1 MGESDCTM
9 LEARERYR
17 MWTVIIGLGVF
28 AAAIAL
34 RFVWLMAVQ
43 PMPDPRSAVQVAEVE
58 RGPILDRNGRLLA
71 IATRLDSVAV
81 WKPHVTDPA
90 GTAAT
95 LADVLDLDRSGLEDR
110 LRSGSHYALLK
121 RKISPTQSARLRER
135 MQAGELRGVSLN
147 PEFGRTYPE
156 QELASHVLGFVG
168 VDNIGLAGIEN
179 TFNHVLSPAVVQP
192 GQRLVRGHR
201 VVLTI
206 DLNVQHAIERIAVR
220 ARTEHRADWVTIL
233 VVAPQTG
240 EMLAYVTSPRYDP
253 NSFDR
258 TSAKTRINRPVEV
271 AYEPGSVFKVF
282 SIASMLERGAVTPD
296 DTFYCDGH
304 YTAQTPGGTIR
315 IADLRAHGTVTT
327 ADVIKYSCNAGTG
340 YASDR
345 IDAADLHDA
354 LSAFGFGA
362 AVDLPFTGETAGIFH
377 DVDRWSLRSK
387 PTVAMGQEV
396 AVSAVQIVRAA
407 TAIANG
413 GMMMRPQ
420 IVRRVVADDGA
431 TIKDFPPEPLRQ
443 VVKPEVASTMLAMME
458 RATEPG
464 GTSVLARVPG
474 LRVSGKTGTAELLDE
489 RTGAYSD
496 DAVMASFLAI
506 APTDDP
512 QVVFYVAVYNPRGTS
527 RLGGLIAAPLFAE
540 AARFLVPYLSLPT
553 ADSPRVQY
561 HGAAAPQSPPVPLDT
576 AAIGDY
582 RGLPKRSLLPL
593 LNDSRLR
600 VRLIGNGFVHA
611 QSPPPGTP
619 ITDGLAVR
627 ISLR

>member
-1 MGESDCTM
+1 M

-17 MWTVIIGLGVF
+17 MWTVIISLGAF
-28 AAAIAL
+28 AAVIAL
-34 RFVWLMAVQ
+34 RFIWLMAVQ
-43 PMPDPRSAVQVAEVE
+43 PMPDPRSAVRVAEVE

-90 GTAAT
+90 GAAAT
-95 LADVLDLDRSGLEDR
+95 LAEVLGLDAAGLEDR

-121 RKISPTQSARLRER
+121 RRISPTQSARLREH
-135 MQAGELRGVSLN
+135 MQAGDLRGVSLN

-168 VDNIGLAGIEN
+168 VDNVGLAGIEN
-179 TFNHVLSPAVVQP
+179 TFDHVLSPAVVQP
-192 GQRLVRGHR
+192 GRQLVRGHR

-233 VVAPQTG
+233 VIAPKTG
-240 EMLAYVTSPRYDP
+240 ELLAYVTAPRYDP
-253 NSFDR
+253 NSFGR
-258 TSAKTRINRPVEV
+258 TSAATRVNRPVEV

-282 SIASMLERGAVTPD
+282 SIASMLELGAVQPD
-296 DTFYCDGH
+296 DTFYCGGH
-304 YTAQTPGGTIR
+304 YTRRTPGGGTVR
-315 IADLRAHGTVTT
+315 ITDLRAHGTVTT
-327 ADVIKYSCNAGTG
+327 ADIIKYSCNAGTG

-345 IDAADLHDA
+345 IGDADLHAA
-354 LSAFGFGA
+354 LSSFGFGA

-396 AVSAVQIVRAA
+396 AVSAVQIARAA
-407 TAIANG
+407 TAIANDG
-413 GMMMRPQ
+413 LMMRPQ
-420 IVRRVVADDGA
+420 IVRRVTADDGA
-431 TIKDFPPEPLRQ
+431 VIKDFPPEPIRQ
-443 VVKPEVASTMLAMME
+443 VVKPEVARTVLGMME

-474 LRVSGKTGTAELLDE
+474 LRVSGKTGTAEILDE

-512 QVVFYVAVYNPRGTS
+512 QVVFYVAIYNPRGAS
-527 RLGGLIAAPLFAE
+527 RLAGLIAAPLFAE
-540 AARFLVPYLSLPT
+540 AAAFLVPYLSLPT
-553 ADSPRVQY
+553 ADSRRVRY
-561 HGAAAPQSPPVPLDT
+561 AGGAAPQAPPVPAAA

-593 LNDSRLR
+593 LSDSRLR
-600 VRLIGNGFVHA
+600 VRLIGNGFVHE